1 MKGNKATKV
10 LFFSSYLSILTAY
23 TLFICSLMRFKLLTF
38 SIALSLAT
46 FAQVSIKDISFD
58 KTTINLGKIY
68 AEDGIVNA
76 QYTLTNNSTN
86 ELVINNIDVACGCT
100 NPKASLYQ
108 VPAGATS
115 IISVE
120 FNPAGM
126 VGDVTKWL
134 YVQANFTNA
143 IQQRLELKATIR
155 SLRLQRTQ
163 DHYPGEFGY
172 LLLSKMNLNAGT
184 LLGNATKTDS
194 IIVGN
199 DGYNPITISKVED
212 VPDFI
217 TFTNVPLT
225 VNPGD
230 TLYLRA
236 TYSSENIDTVGFW
249 SGDLKLITDDRFF
262 PKKSISF
269 YGEFKPDFNQLSRRQ
284 LKKSPKISFSSSTID
299 MGTMKSGQ
307 LRKKTL
313 TITNTGKRP
322 LLLRRIETDCTCAV
336 INNPPTSIEPGG
348 SAEVEVQF
356 DALYKQGRQMKAI
369 TIYTNDPINSEAT
382 VTVKAMVQ

>member
-1 MKGNKATKV
+1 
-10 LFFSSYLSILTAY
+10 
-23 TLFICSLMRFKLLTF
+23 LFICSLMRFKLLTF

-134 YVQANFTNA
+134 YVQANFTDA

-199 DGYNPITISKVED
+199 DGYNPITISEVED

-236 TYSSENIDTVGFW
+236 TYSSENIDTVGYW